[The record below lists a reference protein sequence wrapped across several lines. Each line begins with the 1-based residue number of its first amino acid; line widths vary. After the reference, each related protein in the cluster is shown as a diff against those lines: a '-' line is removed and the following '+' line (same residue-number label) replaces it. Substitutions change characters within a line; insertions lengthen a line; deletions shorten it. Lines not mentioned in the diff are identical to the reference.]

1 MMRKIFVLAS
11 AAIAL
16 MIAATGVAVAHHGWS
31 SYDVGQVLKPTA
43 VVLESRWASPHGSI
57 IIERNDERW
66 DVVLAPV
73 ARMEARGLT
82 RDDIAV
88 GKTVTVEGY
97 PRRDGAREMRAERI
111 IVGDKTVEL
120 R

>member
-1 MMRKIFVLAS
+1 MRPATL
-11 AAIAL
+11 
-16 MIAATGVAVAHHGWS
+16 IAAAALALTVPAGVALAHHGWN
-31 SYDVGQVLKPTA
+31 SYDAAKTLSPTTE
-43 VVLESRWASPHGSI
+43 VVESRWGSPHGSLVI
-57 IIERNDERW
+57 AVEGKRW

-73 ARMEARGLT
+73 SRMEARGLV

-88 GKTVTVEGY
+88 GKTVTVVGY
-97 PRRDGAREMRAERI
+97 PRRDGAAEMRAERI

>member
-1 MMRKIFVLAS
+1 MRIGLILAAALFV
-11 AAIAL
+11 AAPA
-16 MIAATGVAVAHHGWS
+16 GVALAHHGWS
-31 SYDVGQVLKPTA
+31 SYDAQRAMKPTTQ
-43 VVLESRWASPHGSI
+43 VVESRWGSPHGSLVI
-57 IIERNDERW
+57 AVEGQRW

-88 GKTVTVEGY
+88 GKTVSVEGY
-97 PRRDGAREMRAERI
+97 PRKDGTREMRAERV